1 MRNSLLAQE
10 FRAEDSSGLKSD
22 TEDKSLAFERG
33 GRRASP
39 SQRSLNVSEGGAMGS
54 ENVGMSNHNPD
65 ERSGHR
71 KPKVSLAPI
80 FDQGLGGP
88 KA

>member
-54 ENVGMSNHNPD
+54 ENVGMSNRND
-65 ERSGHR
+65 SESLSHR
-71 KPKVSLAPI
+71 KPKDSLAMI
-80 FDQGLGGP
+80 INQG
-88 KA
+88 